1 MTRTLFK
8 IINILTATLFL
19 FCAVSCDMINTPVKE
34 FFTGSLEAL
43 SSNNQNNSNESNNS
57 SGSNPSDDSGNSDKT
72 SAGEEDSG
80 NSPADG
86 PEPDAS
92 EESPVTAEDDAFDN
106 IDENISFVFYVSDQ
120 GDDDNDGS
128 MENPFLT
135 IDNALKALR
144 QSFNADTEK
153 SKSAGYVLLLSDIN
167 INAEIDFN
175 SPDYRFAEIAPAVD
189 ITIGGYKTKRTIN
202 AAFGSRIFKIG
213 WTNGNITIQ
222 NLTLTGGYSMDVG
235 GAAFY
240 ITSTDSATDFSSKKF
255 LIKNCV
261 ITDNMSDLPGGAL
274 ALETAYKVEIE
285 NCEITNNTSFDGPSV
300 CDLKTP
306 SGLSAGI
313 GICLKNTLIKENY
326 SHTGSSSSLS
336 SYEYGY
342 VINTEGT
349 RYARFDGG
357 VTVKDNTIDSI
368 PAGKDYSKLAAVN
381 NAYGIEFSGKN
392 IITDN
397 KAVISGSGSN
407 SIGIEKNLIIV
418 PDAASAAKIL
428 YMQGNCDGSKIGVN
442 LSSAITDSIKFTNGF
457 KASGTSSAP
466 AEIFVSDGAYAVDWD
481 SSGSEAAFVLN
492 SGSFINPLGITMTF
506 TASPVVL
513 TAGKA
518 GKITVSPHVLYEGS
532 DVTDT
537 LADDISWSLSLTEG
551 SATVAVCNS
560 NILNLTASQ
569 TLPDTY
575 QLFITAVLNGIVY
588 DDSVTIECIEE

>member
-43 SSNNQNNSNESNNS
+43 SSNNQNNSNESNDS
-57 SGSNPSDDSGNSDKT
+57 SGSNPSGDSGNSDKT
-72 SAGEEDSG
+72 SDEEKDSG
-80 NSPADG
+80 NSPADE

-135 IDNALKALR
+135 IDKALKALR

-175 SPDYRFAEIAPAVD
+175 NTDYRFAEIAPAVD
-189 ITIGGYKTKRTIN
+189 LFIGGYKTKRTIN

-222 NLTLTGGYSMDVG
+222 NLTLTGGYSTDVG

-285 NCEITNNTSFDGPSV
+285 NCEITQNTSFDGPSV

-306 SGLSAGI
+306 SGLSPGI
-313 GICLKNTLIKENY
+313 GICFKNTLIKENY

-342 VINTEGT
+342 VINTEGA

-397 KAVISGSGSN
+397 KAIISGSGSN

-418 PDAASAAKIL
+418 PGTASAAKIL

-506 TASPVVL
+506 SASPVIIASG
-513 TAGKA
+513 TAGE
-518 GKITVSPHVLYEGS
+518 ITVSPHILYEGS

-537 LADDISWSLSLTEG
+537 FADDISWSLSLTEG
-551 SATVAVCNS
+551 SATVATADS
-560 NILNLTASQ
+560 KILSLTASQ

-588 DDSVTIECIEE
+588 DDSVTIECQ

>member
-1 MTRTLFK
+1 
-8 IINILTATLFL
+8 
-19 FCAVSCDMINTPVKE
+19 MINTPVKE

-57 SGSNPSDDSGNSDKT
+57 SGSNPSGDSGNSDKT
-72 SAGEEDSG
+72 SDGEEDSG

-86 PEPDAS
+86 PEPDAA

-175 SPDYRFAEIAPAVD
+175 SADYRFAQIAPAVD

-222 NLTLTGGYSMDVG
+222 NLTLTGGYSTDVG

-240 ITSTDSATDFSSKKF
+240 ITSADSATDFSSKKF

-261 ITDNMSDLPGGAL
+261 ITDNMSSLPGGAL

-285 NCEITNNTSFDGPSV
+285 NCEITQNTSFDGPSV

-306 SGLSAGI
+306 SGLSSGI
-313 GICLKNTLIKENY
+313 GICFKNTLIKENY

-342 VINTEGT
+342 VINTEGA

-397 KAVISGSGSN
+397 KAIISGSGSN

-418 PDAASAAKIL
+418 PGTASAAKIL

-537 LADDISWSLSLTEG
+537 FADDISWSLSLTEG
-551 SATVAVCNS
+551 SATVAAADS
-560 NILNLTASQ
+560 KILSLTASQ

-588 DDSVTIECIEE
+588 DDSVTIECQ

>member
-43 SSNNQNNSNESNNS
+43 SSNNQNNSNESNDS
-57 SGSNPSDDSGNSDKT
+57 SGSNPSGDSGNSDNT

-80 NSPADG
+80 NSPADE

-189 ITIGGYKTKRTIN
+189 ITIGGYKSKRTIN

-255 LIKNCV
+255 LIKNCI
-261 ITDNMSDLPGGAL
+261 ITDNMSSLPGGAL

-306 SGLSAGI
+306 SGLSSGI

-336 SYEYGY
+336 SYDYGY
-342 VINTEGT
+342 VINTEGV

-506 TASPVVL
+506 TASPVIIASG
-513 TAGKA
+513 TAGE
-518 GKITVSPHVLYEGS
+518 ITVSPHILYEGS

-551 SATVAVCNS
+551 SVTVAVCNS

-569 TLPDTY
+569 TLLDTY

-588 DDSVTIECIEE
+588 DDSVTIECQ

>member
-72 SAGEEDSG
+72 SDGEEDSG

-92 EESPVTAEDDAFDN
+92 EESPVTAVDDAFDN

-120 GDDDNDGS
+120 GNDDNDGS

-144 QSFNADTEK
+144 QSFDADTEK

-175 SPDYRFAEIAPAVD
+175 RSDYRFAEIAPAVD

-202 AAFGSRIFKIG
+202 AAFRRRIFKIG

-222 NLTLTGGYSMDVG
+222 NLTLTGGYSRDVG

-240 ITSTDSATDFSSKKF
+240 ITSADSATDFSSKKF

-261 ITDNMSDLPGGAL
+261 ITDNMSDLPGGAI

-285 NCEITNNTSFDGPSV
+285 NCEISKNTSFDGPSV

-306 SGLSAGI
+306 SGLSSGI
-313 GICLKNTLIKENY
+313 GISLKNTLIKENY
-326 SHTGSSSSLS
+326 SHADSSSSLS

-342 VINTEGT
+342 VINTEGV

-397 KAVISGSGSN
+397 KAVISSSGSN

-428 YMQGNCDGSKIGVN
+428 YMKGNCDGSKIGVN

-492 SGSFINPLGITMTF
+492 SGSFINPLGITMAF
-506 TASPVVL
+506 TASPVIIASG
-513 TAGKA
+513 TAGE
-518 GKITVSPHVLYEGS
+518 ITVSPHILYEGS

-551 SATVAVCNS
+551 SETVAVGNS

-575 QLFITAVLNGIVY
+575 KLFITAVLNGIVY
-588 DDSVTIECIEE
+588 DDSISIECQ

>member
-57 SGSNPSDDSGNSDKT
+57 SGSNPSGDSGNSDNT

-80 NSPADG
+80 NSPADE

-189 ITIGGYKTKRTIN
+189 ITIGGYKSKRTIN
-202 AAFGSRIFKIG
+202 AAFGRRIFKIG

-222 NLTLTGGYSMDVG
+222 NLTLTGGYSTDVG

-255 LIKNCV
+255 LIKNCI

-274 ALETAYKVEIE
+274 ALETAYTVEIE

-306 SGLSAGI
+306 SGLSSGT

-326 SHTGSSSSLS
+326 SHTDSSSSLS

-342 VINTEGT
+342 VINTEGA

-418 PDAASAAKIL
+418 PGTASAAKIL

-551 SATVAVCNS
+551 SATVAAADS
-560 NILNLTASQ
+560 KILSLTASQ

-588 DDSVTIECIEE
+588 DDSVTIECQ

>member
-57 SGSNPSDDSGNSDKT
+57 SGSNPSGDSENSDKT
-72 SAGEEDSG
+72 SDGEEDSG
-80 NSPADG
+80 NSAADG
-86 PEPDAS
+86 PEPEAP

-144 QSFNADTEK
+144 QSFDADTEK
-153 SKSAGYVLLLSDIN
+153 SKRAGYVLLLSDIN
-167 INAEIDFN
+167 ISAEIDFN
-175 SPDYRFAEIAPAVD
+175 SPDYRFAQIAPAVD
-189 ITIGGYKTKRTIN
+189 ITIGGYKSKRTIN
-202 AAFGSRIFKIG
+202 AAFGSQIFKIG

-222 NLTLTGGYSMDVG
+222 NLTLTGGYSTDVG
-235 GAAFY
+235 GAALY

-255 LIKNCV
+255 LIKNCI
-261 ITDNMSDLPGGAL
+261 ITDNMSSLPGGAL

-326 SHTGSSSSLS
+326 SHTDSSSSLS

-418 PDAASAAKIL
+418 PGTASAAKIL

-492 SGSFINPLGITMTF
+492 SGSFI
-506 TASPVVL
+506 ASPVVL

-551 SATVAVCNS
+551 SATVAAADS
-560 NILNLTASQ
+560 KILSLTASQ

-588 DDSVTIECIEE
+588 DDSVTIECQ

>member
-1 MTRTLFK
+1 
-8 IINILTATLFL
+8 
-19 FCAVSCDMINTPVKE
+19 MINTPVKE

-57 SGSNPSDDSGNSDKT
+57 SGSNPSGDSGNSDKT
-72 SAGEEDSG
+72 SDGEEDSG

-86 PEPDAS
+86 PEPDAA

-175 SPDYRFAEIAPAVD
+175 SAEYRFAQIAPAVD

-222 NLTLTGGYSMDVG
+222 NLTLTGGYSTDVG

-240 ITSTDSATDFSSKKF
+240 ITSADSATDFSSKKF

-261 ITDNMSDLPGGAL
+261 ITDNMSSLPGGAL

-285 NCEITNNTSFDGPSV
+285 NCEITQNTSFDGPSV

-306 SGLSAGI
+306 SGLSSGI
-313 GICLKNTLIKENY
+313 GICFKNTLIKENY

-342 VINTEGT
+342 VINTEGA

-368 PAGKDYSKLAAVN
+368 LAGKDYSKLAAVN

-397 KAVISGSGSN
+397 KAIISGSGSN

-418 PDAASAAKIL
+418 PGTASAAKIL

-537 LADDISWSLSLTEG
+537 FADDISWSLSLTEG
-551 SATVAVCNS
+551 SATVAAADS
-560 NILNLTASQ
+560 KILSLTASQ

-588 DDSVTIECIEE
+588 DDSVTIECQ